1 MAVLTRASF
10 CILALMLTAAC
21 RTGQEQWGPF
31 RGQIVDFDTGDP
43 IAGAH
48 VMVMWLREPP
58 ALHLRQTFYDARET
72 TSGSDGWFEIP
83 SERRWMTAFVT
94 EPAVSVFVPGYVME
108 GAAVVTGDGRQYVDP
123 TFVGMRFLQAQERC
137 TTGVSLPAS
146 APREAVP
153 AGSGRHASLRL
164 LDSWDGVSRFRSH
177 TTS

>member
-108 GAAVVTGDGRQYVDP
+108 GAAVVTGDGRAYIDP
-123 TFVGMRFLQAQERC
+123 TFIGMRPLTTSAERC
-137 TTGVSLPAS
+137 RL
-146 APREAVP
+146 APLGPNADADSHVP
-153 AGSGRHASLRL
+153 RYVAAQNAYKAALRCDQL
-164 LDSWDGVSRFRSH
+164 E
-177 TTS
+177 